1 MRRRIAGFHQD
12 SESHWIAEL
21 ECGHTL
27 HVRHEPPWQVR
38 PWVLTAEGRAAM
50 VGTSL
55 DCSRC
60 GMEGRSGEPPR
71 GLGA

>member
-12 SESHWIAEL
+12 SERHWIAEL

-60 GMEGRSGEPPR
+60 GVGGRSGEPPR